1 MSPLAPAFLLTA
13 LALALT
19 APYTSTQAAPL
30 EEGVLATVNGNPIT
44 TIAVNNVADQ
54 ITTSGE
60 TAAQENILNELI
72 NLEVLTQAA
81 EKIDLDKVP
90 AVAAAIQLQYTQTMA
105 NAYLARISSELS
117 FSDAEVRAEYEAQTA
132 NVDRSE
138 YQTSHILVGNQ
149 DTANDVIKDLSA
161 GKEFEAMAKLYSTD
175 PSGQSGGDLGWIQG
189 SSLPPEF
196 IEVVADL
203 TVGDFSKTAVKTEYG
218 FHIIKLNDKR
228 EASLPD
234 LKSVEKGL
242 MDLLVRK
249 ALAKHLEDLRAEAE
263 IEQ

>member
-1 MSPLAPAFLLTA
+1 MSPLAPAILLTA
-13 LALALT
+13 LVLST
-19 APYTSTQAAPL
+19 PFTSTQAAPL
-30 EEGVLATVNGNPIT
+30 KVGVLAIVNGNPIT
-44 TIAVNNVADQ
+44 SIAVNNVADQ
-54 ITTSGE
+54 ITANGE
-60 TAAQENILNELI
+60 TAVPENILNELI

-90 AVAAAIQLQYTQTMA
+90 EVASAIQLQYTQTMA

-117 FSDAEVRAEYEAQTA
+117 FTDAEVLAEYEAQA
-132 NVDRSE
+132 LNVDHSE

-149 DTANDVIKDLSA
+149 ETANDVVKDLSS

-175 PSGQSGGDLGWIQG
+175 PSGQTGGDLGWIQG

-203 TVGDFSKTAVKTEYG
+203 EVGDFSTTAVKTEYG

-234 LKSVEKGL
+234 IDSVKKGL
-242 MDLLVRK
+242 KDLLARK
-249 ALAKHLEDLRAEAE
+249 ALAKHLNDLRAEAE

>member
-1 MSPLAPAFLLTA
+1 MSPLAPTFLLAA
-13 LALALT
+13 LALA
-19 APYTSTQAAPL
+19 APYTSTHAAPL
-30 EEGVLATVNGNPIT
+30 EEGVSAMVNGNRIT

-54 ITTSGE
+54 IAASGE
-60 TAAQENILNELI
+60 TAIPENILN
-72 NLEVLTQAA
+72 EVLTQAA

-90 AVAAAIQLQYTQTMA
+90 AVAAAVQLQYTQTMA

-117 FSDAEVRAEYEAQTA
+117 FSDAELRAEYEVQTA

-149 DTANDVIKDLSA
+149 DTSNDVIKDLSE

-175 PSGQSGGDLGWIQG
+175 PSGQSGGDLGWAQA

-196 IEVVADL
+196 IDVIANL
-203 TVGDFSKTAVKTEYG
+203 AVGDFSKTAVRTEYG
-218 FHIIKLNDKR
+218 YHIIRLNDKR

-234 LKSVEKGL
+234 FKSVEKGL
-242 MDLLVRK
+242 MDLLIRK
-249 ALAKHLEDLRAEAE
+249 ALAMHLENLRAESE
-263 IEQ
+263 IKQ